1 MIIGLVVRKDK
12 RHVFIVAD
20 VETIMVRGAAG
31 GLKID
36 IHLTTVRVELGDMD
50 GGSLN
55 YSPLNQFVDN

>member
-12 RHVFIVAD
+12 RHVFIVVD

-31 GLKID
+31 ELKID

-50 GGSLN
+50 GSSLN